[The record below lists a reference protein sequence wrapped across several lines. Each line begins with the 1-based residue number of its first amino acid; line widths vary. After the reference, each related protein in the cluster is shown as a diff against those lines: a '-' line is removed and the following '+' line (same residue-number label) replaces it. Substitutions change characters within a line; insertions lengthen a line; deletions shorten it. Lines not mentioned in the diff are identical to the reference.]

1 MEEFIA
7 EMTLVIN
14 RRDDDPGLKEQ
25 KAVATEVEKECG
37 ICRALSTVWAL
48 GRPKWIKGKGR

>member
-14 RRDDDPGLKEQ
+14 RRDDDKCLKEQ
-25 KAVATEVEKECG
+25 KAVATEVEKGSLVFVE
-37 ICRALSTVWAL
+37 
-48 GRPKWIKGKGR
+48 P